1 MGKRGIKGEEGGE
14 TGCYVKKWGN
24 VILKKEI
31 SKQMF
36 CKLFE
41 ELGQF
46 LGPNRSC
53 KQLALAGPQGN
64 QEWGVSTDE
73 GNPVPRAISV
83 AVTDSTAS
91 FLVALRA
98 PLQLIQSERWKG
110 KGEVRE
116 KEEKECQT
124 AHLAVGSRQEV
135 LKNSFLPR
143 QPIET

>member
-1 MGKRGIKGEEGGE
+1 
-14 TGCYVKKWGN
+14 
-24 VILKKEI
+24 
-31 SKQMF
+31 MF
-36 CKLFE
+36 CELFE

-64 QEWGVSTDE
+64 QEYTLARVGCLNRWRKSSPTS
-73 GNPVPRAISV
+73 A
-83 AVTDSTAS
+83 AVTDGTAS
-91 FLVALRA
+91 FLIALRVL
-98 PLQLIQSERWKG
+98 LQLIQSEGWKE

-135 LKNSFLPR
+135 HKISFLPR

>member
-1 MGKRGIKGEEGGE
+1 
-14 TGCYVKKWGN
+14 
-24 VILKKEI
+24 
-31 SKQMF
+31 MF

-46 LGPNRSC
+46 LGPNGSC

-64 QEWGVSTDE
+64 QEWGASTDE

-83 AVTDSTAS
+83 AVADGSAS
-91 FLVALRA
+91 FLIAPRAL
-98 PLQLIQSERWKG
+98 LQLMQSEGWEG

-124 AHLAVGSRQEV
+124 AHLAEGSRQEV
-135 LKNSFLPR
+135 HKISFLPR